1 MDCDRV
7 LVLDSG
13 RIVQYDS
20 PHSLSQQNNGIFS
33 QMLEMSG
40 HSKEKQSNDILLET
54 YVAKFD
60 LIIDK
65 LVVKSPNLS

>member
-1 MDCDRV
+1 MDSDRV

-33 QMLEMSG
+33 QMLETSG
-40 HSKEKQSNDILLET
+40 QSIKIHSKDILLQT
-54 YVAKFD
+54 YVKKFD

-65 LVVKSPNLS
+65 LVAK